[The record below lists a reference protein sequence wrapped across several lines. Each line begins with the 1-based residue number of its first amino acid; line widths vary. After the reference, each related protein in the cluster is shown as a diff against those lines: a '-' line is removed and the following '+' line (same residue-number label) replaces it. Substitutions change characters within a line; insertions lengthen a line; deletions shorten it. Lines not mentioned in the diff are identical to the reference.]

1 MVSSIFFFLDTKG
14 RAGSSLGVRKLS
26 DERGLFDWF
35 SMCSELQCSFGAIL
49 VQWYFAIHTNFS
61 LFFGEALCVS
71 HVRPRSRDISGSSSE
86 KHCDIDGANQ
96 AVSRYI
102 NL

>member
-1 MVSSIFFFLDTKG
+1 MRES
-14 RAGSSLGVRKLS
+14 RA
-26 DERGLFDWF
+26 
-35 SMCSELQCSFGAIL
+35 
-49 VQWYFAIHTNFS
+49 
-61 LFFGEALCVS
+61 
-71 HVRPRSRDISGSSSE
+71 PRSRDISGSSSE